1 MGSIGET
8 LKSAREAKGLSLQQA
23 EDDTKI
29 RKRYLQALEDGEYEI
44 IPGRVYAKG
53 FLRNYAGYLGLNQE
67 EIMMEFKLL
76 SLPVKENYQGPKM
89 EPGFTKRRSNGRSDK
104 RAYLVTVLV
113 AVMAI
118 VTLVVFNSLYKDRD
132 TGLNDTGQTP
142 GTEQGEVNKNNSDKP
157 DNKPANEQ
165 VNQSAY
171 NPGSMNPANGSTQG
185 TTPAPGAPPD
195 GQASTPLGNVN
206 ITLNGKDE
214 VCWTRVTVDGVV
226 KFTGNINPGESKTF
240 TGSGKIIVRLG
251 KAKAVEVIHNGQNLG
266 ILGTNSNPITREFT
280 SNTSLSPVTEP
291 SGGAGTSGT
300 TGTTGTGVIGGAGQT
315 GGQPP
320 NQ

>member
-1 MGSIGET
+1 MGSIGDT
-8 LKSAREAKGLSLQQA
+8 LRSAREAKGISLKQA

-29 RKRYLQALEDGEYEI
+29 RKRYLQALEDGDYEI

-76 SLPVKENYQGPKM
+76 SIPVKENYQGPKM
-89 EPGFTKRRSNGRSDK
+89 EPAFSKRRSNNRSDK

-132 TGLNDTGQTP
+132 TGLNDTGRAP
-142 GTEQGEVNKNNSDKP
+142 GTEQGEVNKNTSDKP
-157 DNKPANEQ
+157 DNKPSNEQ

-171 NPGSMNPANGSTQG
+171 NSGSMNPANGSTQG

-214 VCWTRVTVDGVV
+214 VCWARVTVDGTVEY
-226 KFTGNINPGESKTF
+226 TGNINPGESKTF
-240 TGSGKIIVRLG
+240 TGAGKIIVRLG
-251 KAKAVEVIHNGQNLG
+251 KANAVEVIYNGQNLG
-266 ILGTNSNPITREFT
+266 ILGTKSNPITKEFT
-280 SNTSLSPVTEP
+280 SHTSFSPVTEP
-291 SGGAGTSGT
+291 
-300 TGTTGTGVIGGAGQT
+300 GGAGQT
-315 GGQPP
+315 GGQTP
-320 NQ
+320 